1 MKLLDHVCFVLQAGK
16 LPFGQLP
23 VLEVEEG
30 VYIAQS
36 AAIMRYIGK
45 KTGLYPS
52 DAVKAALV
60 DSIIDEVTLHVIYTL
75 IC

>member
-1 MKLLDHVCFVLQAGK
+1 MFSIKWLQAGK

-30 VYIAQS
+30 VFIAQS

-45 KTGLYPS
+45 KTGLYPL
-52 DAVKAALV
+52 DDVKAALV
-60 DSIIDEVTLHVIYTL
+60 DSIIDEVLYIW
-75 IC
+75 